1 MVCGFS
7 FNVIYQQTFE
17 VLMYPA
23 SCYYLASVDRPDS
36 VGIRSYRYSAKLK
49 SLNNKGRQLTRN

>member
-49 SLNNKGRQLTRN
+49 SLNNEG